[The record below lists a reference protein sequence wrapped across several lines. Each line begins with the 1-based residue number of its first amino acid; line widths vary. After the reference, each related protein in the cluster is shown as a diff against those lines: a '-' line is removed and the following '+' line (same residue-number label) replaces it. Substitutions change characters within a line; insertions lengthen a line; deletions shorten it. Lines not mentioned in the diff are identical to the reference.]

1 MRIGIERMVDMSHKM
16 VIIIMVMHT
25 NDDDN
30 DRYALYGSATVLV
43 ISVGQGVWN
52 IIIQN
57 YLNAISITIKPN
69 LSALDKVTA
78 S

>member
-16 VIIIMVMHT
+16 VIMIMVMHT

-43 ISVGQGVWN
+43 ISVGQGVRN
-52 IIIQN
+52 IIIQI
-57 YLNAISITIKPN
+57 YLNAISITIQPN
-69 LSALDKVTA
+69 FSILHKVT
-78 S
+78 SS